1 MFGKKND
8 IHILW
13 SSSCK
18 YLPGSRIDEHTH
30 DFFHYLYILKGQ
42 GEIRIGNEVYDMRP
56 SEIFLI
62 PPNTVHGFFN
72 SHESSK
78 LLCAEIK
85 FDVHD
90 PEYRRTVL
98 ELPHVLSVKN
108 TPVSRI
114 LMDIYKEM
122 RVKDHM
128 SESISGLLMQELF
141 AYLLRATAAGKEDA
155 KPAPKQ
161 ETMTKNGDDLSRVL
175 DYIFENVQNNI
186 TLQDLANVC
195 CLEKTYFLKKFK
207 ALTGYTP
214 MAYVRKEKIKKAKE
228 LLIYSDMNITQISEA
243 VGFES
248 IHHFSNVFSKAT
260 GVSPNRFKKEHML
273 EN

>member
-1 MFGKKND
+1 MFVKKNE
-8 IHILW
+8 IHVLW

-42 GEIRIGNEVYDMRP
+42 GEIRIGNETYIIKPND
-56 SEIFLI
+56 IYLI

-85 FDVHD
+85 FDVHE

-114 LMDIYKEM
+114 LMDIYKET
-122 RVKDHM
+122 RVKDSF
-128 SESISGLLMQELF
+128 SESVSGLLMQEMF
-141 AYLLRATAAGKEDA
+141 TYLLRVATGGRDETR
-155 KPAPKQ
+155 PIRKQ
-161 ETMTKNGDDLSRVL
+161 ESSKTGDDLSRVL

-186 TLQDLANVC
+186 TLQDLANIC

-207 ALTGYTP
+207 TLTGYTP

-260 GVSPNRFKKEHML
+260 GMSPNKFKKEHML
-273 EN
+273 EG

>member
-1 MFGKKND
+1 MFDRKND
-8 IHILW
+8 IHVLW

-18 YLPGSRIDEHTH
+18 YLPGRRVDDHIH

-42 GEIRIGNEVYDMRP
+42 GQIRIGNATYDLQPNVIYM
-56 SEIFLI
+56 I
-62 PPNTVHGFFN
+62 PPNTEHGFYN
-72 SHESSK
+72 NHTSSK

-85 FDVHD
+85 FDIQD
-90 PEYRRTVL
+90 PVCRKMAMEFPATVA
-98 ELPHVLSVKN
+98 VKN
-108 TPVSRI
+108 TPISRI
-114 LMDIYKEM
+114 LMDIYKES
-122 RVKDHM
+122 RVKDRV
-128 SESISGLLMQELF
+128 SESISALLLQEMF
-141 AYLLRATAAGKEDA
+141 YYILRAISGKGEDA

-161 ETMTKNGDDLSRVL
+161 EKLKTSDDLSRVL

-186 TLQDLANVC
+186 TLQDLANIC

-207 ALTGYTP
+207 TLTGYTP

-260 GVSPNRFKKEHML
+260 GMSPNKFKKEHML
-273 EN
+273 EG

>member
-1 MFGKKND
+1 MFGREND
-8 IHILW
+8 IHVLW

-18 YLPGSRIDEHTH
+18 YLPGSRVDEHTH

-42 GEIRIGNEVYDMRP
+42 GEIHIGNETHIIHP
-56 SEIFLI
+56 NEIYLI
-62 PPNTVHGFFN
+62 PPNTVHGFYN
-72 SHESSK
+72 SSETSK

-85 FDVHD
+85 FDVHA

-98 ELPHVLSVKN
+98 ELPNVLSVKN
-108 TPVSRI
+108 TPISRI
-114 LMDIYKEM
+114 LMDIYKET

-128 SESISGLLMQELF
+128 SETISVLLMQELF
-141 AYLLRATAAGKEDA
+141 AYLLRAATGGMEDA

-161 ETMTKNGDDLSRVL
+161 ETTKSGDDLSRVL

-186 TLQDLANVC
+186 TLQDLANIC

-207 ALTGYTP
+207 TLTGYTP

-260 GVSPNRFKKEHML
+260 GMSPNKFKKEHML

>member
-1 MFGKKND
+1 MFGRKND
-8 IHILW
+8 IYVLW

-18 YLPGSRIDEHTH
+18 YLPGSRVEEHTH

-42 GEIRIGNEVYDMRP
+42 GEIRIGNETYAFRP
-56 SEIFLI
+56 NEIYMI
-62 PPNTVHGFFN
+62 PPNTSHGFFN
-72 SHESSK
+72 NHETSK

-85 FDVHD
+85 FDVQD
-90 PEYRRTVL
+90 PEYRHTVL
-98 ELPHVLSVKN
+98 GLPHVLPVKN
-108 TPVSRI
+108 TPISRI
-114 LMDIYKEM
+114 LMDVYKEM
-122 RVKDHM
+122 RVKDQM
-128 SESISGLLMQELF
+128 SEHISRLLMQEMF
-141 AYLLRATAAGKEDA
+141 AYLLRVASGGKEEA
-155 KPAPKQ
+155 KPAPKP
-161 ETMTKNGDDLSRVL
+161 ETATKTGDDLSRVME
-175 DYIFENVQNNI
+175 YIFENVQNNI

-207 ALTGYTP
+207 LLTGYTP

-260 GVSPNRFKKEHML
+260 GMSPNKFKKEHML
-273 EN
+273 ES

>member
-1 MFGKKND
+1 MLGRKND

-18 YLPGSRIDEHTH
+18 YLPGSRVDEHTH
-30 DFFHYLYILKGQ
+30 DFFHYIYILKGQ
-42 GEIRIGNEVYDMRP
+42 GEIRIGNATCEMHPNDIY
-56 SEIFLI
+56 LI
-62 PPNTVHGFFN
+62 PPNTTHGFLN
-72 SHESSK
+72 THTSSK

-90 PEYRRTVL
+90 SEYRKTVL
-98 ELPHVLSVKN
+98 GLPHMLSVKN

-122 RVKDHM
+122 RVKDSF
-128 SESISGLLMQELF
+128 SESISALLMQELF
-141 AYLLRATAAGKEDA
+141 SYLLRASFCTHETA
-155 KPAPKQ
+155 KPQPKQ
-161 ETMTKNGDDLSRVL
+161 DGATKTGDDLSRVL

-186 TLQDLANVC
+186 TLQDLANIC

-207 ALTGYTP
+207 MLTGYTP

-260 GVSPNRFKKEHML
+260 GMSPNRFKKEHML

>member
-1 MFGKKND
+1 MEKIKL
-8 IHILW
+8 IW
-13 SSSCK
+13 SGETE
-18 YLPGSRIDEHTH
+18 LPAGWELQPHTH

-42 GEIRIGNEVYDMRP
+42 GEIRIGNESYAIRP
-56 SEIFLI
+56 NEIYLI

-85 FDVHD
+85 FDVHE

-114 LMDIYKEM
+114 LMDIYKET
-122 RVKDHM
+122 RVKDSF
-128 SESISGLLMQELF
+128 SETVSGLLMQELF
-141 AYLLRATAAGKEDA
+141 AYLLRVATGGREET
-155 KPAPKQ
+155 KPIRKQ
-161 ETMTKNGDDLSRVL
+161 ETTKTGDDLSRVL

-186 TLQDLANVC
+186 TLQDLANIC

-207 ALTGYTP
+207 MLTGYTP

-273 EN
+273 EG